1 MSDNRA
7 DKREIYQGRDK
18 SGKTADN
25 PTFRMDFDI
34 AALVVVF

>member
-1 MSDNRA
+1 MGDNGA
-7 DKREIYQGRDK
+7 YKGEIYQGRDK

-25 PTFRMDFDI
+25 PTVRVDFDI